1 MLLSESIQKGDVI
14 LIHFSCHGQQ
24 IEDLSGDE
32 VDGLNE
38 AIVCYGA
45 PMDFTDGYKGSSMYW
60 TMNLEIGF

>member
-32 VDGLNE
+32 ADGLKK
-38 AIVCYGA
+38 
-45 PMDFTDGYKGSSMYW
+45 P
-60 TMNLEIGF
+60 